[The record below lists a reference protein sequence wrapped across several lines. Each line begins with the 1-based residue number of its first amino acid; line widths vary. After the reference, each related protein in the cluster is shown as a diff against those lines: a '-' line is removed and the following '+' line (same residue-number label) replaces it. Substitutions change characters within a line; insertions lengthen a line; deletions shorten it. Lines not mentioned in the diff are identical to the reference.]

1 MHGKISLTSEAG
13 HLTSFVVEIPLQK
26 VETLPLATSLL
37 NEAAQKKETT
47 GNKKGLQPGD
57 AELPLLMIVEDN
69 DELRAFLAESMR
81 LTYRI
86 VEAADGLKAWEVILN
101 ELPDVIISDVM
112 MPGQDGFDLCKQ
124 CKTDNRTAHIGF
136 ILLTSKAAHEAR
148 LQGLSTGADDYI
160 SKPYNQQELELR
172 VLNLLQL
179 QHKIRQHLQ
188 AQVLTTEPQ
197 QSERVITDPFLI
209 QLYKEIDAKID
220 DAELGVDYLCK
231 VMAMS
236 RSTLNRKLK
245 ALLDISTNDVI
256 RQYRLQ
262 NATTLLLHG
271 DDITTAAYKVGFSS
285 PSYFTQCFKDQYGVT
300 PSEYLARQMNQ
311 H

>member
-1 MHGKISLTSEAG
+1 MQGEIILQSSPGLPTR
-13 HLTSFVVEIPLQK
+13 FIVEIPMQK
-26 VETLPLATSLL
+26 AAAHTSIEKMLPSAESSVDPAATDIET
-37 NEAAQKKETT
+37 
-47 GNKKGLQPGD
+47 
-57 AELPLLMIVEDN
+57 PLLMLVEDN

-81 LTYRI
+81 PHYRI
-86 VEAADGLKAWEVILN
+86 VEAANGLLAWEIILN
-101 ELPDVIISDVM
+101 ELPDIIISDVM

-148 LQGLSTGADDYI
+148 LQGLTTGADDYI
-160 SKPYNQQELELR
+160 TKPYNQQELDLR
-172 VLNLLQL
+172 IVNLLKL
-179 QHKIRQHLQ
+179 QQTVRQHLQ
-188 AQVLTTEPQ
+188 AQVLTTELQ
-197 QSERVITDPFLI
+197 KTESVISDPFLI

-220 DAELGVDYLCK
+220 DAEMGVDYLCK

-245 ALLDISTNDVI
+245 ILLGISTNDVI

-262 NATTLLLHG
+262 NATSLLLGG

-285 PSYFTQCFKDQYGVT
+285 PSYFTQCFKEQYGVT
-300 PSEYLARQMNQ
+300 PSEYLGRQMNQ
-311 H
+311 N